1 MPSSL
6 RMGAG
11 GGTAADFFADVFVLD
26 VFFLELLPPLDA
38 DLLFL
43 AVDLDEVEA
52 LDCGVFRRGVGVF
65 AMADNCE
72 MNERTERAE
81 AMD

>member
-11 GGTAADFFADVFVLD
+11 GGTAADFFADDVFVLD

-43 AVDLDEVEA
+43 AVDLDEVAA

-65 AMADNCE
+65 AMADS
-72 MNERTERAE
+72 
-81 AMD
+81 